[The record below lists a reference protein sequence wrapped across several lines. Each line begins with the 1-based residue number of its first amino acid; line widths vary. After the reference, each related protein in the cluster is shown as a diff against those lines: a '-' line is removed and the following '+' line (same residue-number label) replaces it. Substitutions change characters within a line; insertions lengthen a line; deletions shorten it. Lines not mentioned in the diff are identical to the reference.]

1 MKPKRRITIT
11 LDENLLKRID
21 KLIDKE
27 RIRNRS
33 HAVEFLISQNLMPK
47 INQAVILAAGK
58 GVRWRPLTYEIP
70 KALIPIQGKPIL
82 EQTINSLRD
91 YGLEN
96 IFLVVGTLAKKIKEY
111 FGDGRHLG
119 VNLTYIE
126 DKKEKGTGP
135 ALKITQPL
143 LKKETFLLWYVDE
156 LAEIDLNDFVDFHK
170 KHKGLATVALSS
182 VADPLGLGTVKLQ
195 GPRITEFL
203 EKPKKKVIKSY
214 IVNAG
219 IFLFEPEI
227 FNYIKPKTISLEKEA
242 FPELVAEGKLYGYL
256 FSGKW
261 FDIGRPANYGKAL
274 KEWAE

>member
-227 FNYIKPKTISLEKEA
+227 FNYIKPKTISLEKEV